1 MNLYISTQSIAK
13 FNNSFND
20 INFRYIVNIPKN
32 NGFIAKHVNIKYLEL
47 IKLLELKKDDLGIN
61 YNQGNT
67 RQLQLIQHLLLKTKD
82 LNIIKCN
89 VYINDQIIL

>member
-1 MNLYISTQSIAK
+1 MYQY
-13 FNNSFND
+13 NNNIND

-32 NGFIAKHVNIKYLEL
+32 NGYIAKSVKIKYLQL
-47 IKLLELKKDDLGIN
+47 INMLELKKDDLGIN
-61 YNQGNT
+61 YNKGT
-67 RQLQLIQHLLLKTKD
+67 YRQLQLIQQLLLKTKE